1 MVFWLAIAVTAA
13 SLIVSFVWTQK
24 TLPIRLA
31 LLALGLIGIGLA
43 ADRYFE
49 DQKKAQ
55 QTAEYWEV
63 ARLNVSGTH
72 FTGGDLQEH
81 TQWNDIIGAH
91 IHDRSGKAVWDCDPL
106 ALDAYTQL
114 IQLDPKFPFPYFFR
128 ASCNHLGNTGEWQ
141 KDIEA
146 AQTILRITTQI
157 PGHNQNHDEILSMID
172 RGDLGRKPS

>member
-1 MVFWLAIAVTAA
+1 MVFWLGIAVTAA

-55 QTAEYWEV
+55 QTVEYWEV

-81 TQWNDIIGAH
+81 TQ
-91 IHDRSGKAVWDCDPL
+91 
-106 ALDAYTQL
+106 
-114 IQLDPKFPFPYFFR
+114 
-128 ASCNHLGNTGEWQ
+128 
-141 KDIEA
+141 
-146 AQTILRITTQI
+146 
-157 PGHNQNHDEILSMID
+157 
-172 RGDLGRKPS
+172 